1 MAYIYASACIW
12 PGGKCALRWRNF
24 SSWCRS
30 SASRPTPISLIISR
44 RLSSR
49 SSFPWCERPDPCK
62 KRRGGKYPPLL
73 SDHRNAMVARSHRMR
88 TLLIESSG
96 RGVGARKVAARDID
110 DGETQRIIR
119 AVGGI
124 WKGGGE
130 GGR

>member
-49 SSFPWCERPDPCK
+49 SSFPWCGRPDPCK

-73 SDHRNAMVARSHRMR
+73 SDHRNAKVARSHRMR
-88 TLLIESSG
+88 TLLIERSEEHTSELQSLM
-96 RGVGARKVAARDID
+96 RISYAVICLNTKKN
-110 DGETQRIIR
+110 ETKDQDLAYTI
-119 AVGGI
+119 
-124 WKGGGE
+124 
-130 GGR
+130 